1 MTKET
6 YASAKR
12 DVYLGHDKRTQ
23 WQVTVVAP
31 AILPRESPRVQ
42 QVMADILVNSTG
54 VRWVQ
59 GRAKEALRR
68 MPGEVTLLLEGGGHV
83 VGSRLLLAC
92 GRAVG
97 ANELALTK
105 AGVLHDKEGIFVDKC
120 QVLLHLNPISTRSQ
134 P

>member
-1 MTKET
+1 MAGDGGGASHFASRVA
-6 YASAKR
+6 ASAA
-12 DVYLGHDKRTQ
+12 GHGRHFSQLHRRAVGARKSQ
-23 WQVTVVAP
+23 GSAAP
-31 AILPRESPRVQ
+31 YAW
-42 QVMADILVNSTG
+42 G
-54 VRWVQ
+54 
-59 GRAKEALRR
+59 
-68 MPGEVTLLLEGGGHV
+68 VTLLLEGGGHV